1 MKSLFRQPGARRRA
15 TGVAAVEMGFLLIPL
30 VLLAFGITE
39 YGRAIYSYNA
49 LAKATRDGARFLSH
63 EAPGDPASHAEA
75 KRMVVY
81 GAACGSSTQPLVP
94 GLTVAMVHT
103 CDAVTPCDDS
113 PQTATT
119 VSTGTGTI
127 NTVVVRIAGY
137 PYKSLVPFVMPN
149 IDFNDI
155 RVTMRSQL

>member
-1 MKSLFRQPGARRRA
+1 MKSLFHQPGPRRRA
-15 TGVAAVEMGFLLIPL
+15 AGVAAVEMGFLLIPL
-30 VLLAFGITE
+30 VLLTFGITE

-49 LAKATRDGARFLSH
+49 LAKAARDGARFLTH

-75 KRMVVY
+75 KCMVVY
-81 GAACGSSTQPLVP
+81 GTACGSSTLPLVP

-103 CDAVTPCDDS
+103 CDAVTLCDDS
-113 PQTATT
+113 PPTATT

-137 PYKSLVPFVMPN
+137 PYQSLVPFVMPN

-155 RVTMRSQL
+155 RVIMRSQL